1 MIGDRPLVI
10 AHVSDLHLGAD
21 DLDAVDGLPADVAAV
36 GPDLTVVTGDLT
48 MRARTAQF
56 RRARR
61 LLDRLPRPL
70 LVVTGNHDLPLISTS
85 RLVAPYERYQRWI
98 DADLDPVTRLPG
110 LTALGLN
117 SMPRWRW
124 KSGGVTAAQAA
135 AVTRALGQSPPGA
148 VRLLALHHPPF
159 AGGLERL
166 TGRRRLVR
174 ALATA
179 RVDLL
184 LAGHTH
190 VPDSRRVWLE
200 PAAATVL
207 RSDPAP
213 ATGVAP
219 SLVEVVAG
227 TATSLRTR
235 GVGRSWTV
243 LRIEAGAIVVQERHQ
258 GRSGW
263 YDGPA
268 ARYPRPPR

>member
-1 MIGDRPLVI
+1 MTGDRALVV
-10 AHVSDLHLGAD
+10 AHVSDPHFGAHD
-21 DLDAVDGLPADVAAV
+21 PDAVHGLAADVAAV
-36 GPDLTVVTGDLT
+36 RPDLTVVTGDLT

-56 RRARR
+56 RQARR

-70 LVVTGNHDLPLISTS
+70 LVVTGNHDLPLISLN

-98 DADLDPVTRLPG
+98 DADLDPVVRLPG

-124 KSGGVTAAQAA
+124 KSGGVTAAQTA
-135 AVTRALGQSPPGA
+135 AVTAVLGQAPPGA

-166 TGRRRLVR
+166 TGRRRLAR

-179 RVDLL
+179 RVDLV

-190 VPDSRRVWLE
+190 VPATRRVRL
-200 PAAATVL
+200 
-207 RSDPAP
+207 DPA
-213 ATGVAP
+213 GGSESV
-219 SLVEVVAG
+219 VEAVAG

-243 LRIEAGAIVVQERHQ
+243 LRIEPDVIAVQERHQ
-258 GRSGW
+258 CRSGW
-263 YDGPA
+263 YDGRA
-268 ARYPRPPR
+268 ARYPRQPG